1 MSEDVVPDQ
10 SIQKA
15 ERQIPL
21 SDRLL
26 KLEYYDFIM
35 AQAKFSQLRANTYH
49 GSEVSIP
56 GWINLFCFIRNV

>member
-1 MSEDVVPDQ
+1 MVPDQ

-49 GSEVSIP
+49 GSEVTIP
-56 GWINLFCFIRNV
+56 G

>member
-1 MSEDVVPDQ
+1 MSEDLVPDQ

-35 AQAKFSQLRANTYH
+35 AQAKFSQLRANAYH

-56 GWINLFCFIRNV
+56 G

>member
-21 SDRLL
+21 SERLL

-35 AQAKFSQLRANTYH
+35 AQTKFSQLRANAYH
-49 GSEVSIP
+49 GSEVTIP
-56 GWINLFCFIRNV
+56 G

>member
-1 MSEDVVPDQ
+1 MSWDEVPDQ

-15 ERQIPL
+15 EKQTPL

-35 AQAKFSQLRANTYH
+35 ARTKCS
-49 GSEVSIP
+49 
-56 GWINLFCFIRNV
+56 

>member
-21 SDRLL
+21 SERLL

-35 AQAKFSQLRANTYH
+35 AQTKFSQLRANAYH
-49 GSEVSIP
+49 GSDDDS
-56 GWINLFCFIRNV
+56 WLN